1 MQINLR
7 YKNSYCS
14 KQRLLRLVFCRY
26 FVKVCGRQNFER
38 PFYIKTYIHFKL
50 SAKEHLLHN
59 EHSSNINFF
68 FRNAYTCQTICNK
81 YNEENKPTPVSFVDC
96 EFPFKSCICSSL
108 PQTDLL
114 IMISFHDIII
124 FIYVIITCNYHFY
137 IIMILLHVTI
147 IFITPG
153 NREKDLLD
161 GIGSWHSPEI

>member
-1 MQINLR
+1 M
-7 YKNSYCS
+7 
-14 KQRLLRLVFCRY
+14 
-26 FVKVCGRQNFER
+26 
-38 PFYIKTYIHFKL
+38 
-50 SAKEHLLHN
+50 
-59 EHSSNINFF
+59 
-68 FRNAYTCQTICNK
+68 
-81 YNEENKPTPVSFVDC
+81 SFVDC
-96 EFPFKSCICSSL
+96 EFPFNKTCICSSL

-137 IIMILLHVTI
+137 IIMIFLHVTI